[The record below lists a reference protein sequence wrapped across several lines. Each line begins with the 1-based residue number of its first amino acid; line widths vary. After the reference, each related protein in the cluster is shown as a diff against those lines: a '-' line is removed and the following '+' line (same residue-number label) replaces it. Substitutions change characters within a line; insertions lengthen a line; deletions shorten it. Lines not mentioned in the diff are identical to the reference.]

1 MRLVQVMIPAG
12 KRRAV
17 LDALDD
23 AGVEYAL
30 TDEVSGREYTAIVS
44 FPLPTEAVEPI
55 LERLR
60 EAGIERESY
69 TVVLDA
75 ETVVSQ
81 KFERLSE
88 EYAADEETSGRI
100 SRDELKTQAEQMAP
114 ELPTYV
120 LLTVVSAVIA
130 TAGVLLDSAA
140 VVVGSMVI
148 APLIGPAMAASVG
161 TVLDDRDLFARGA
174 RLQLLGVLVAIF
186 AAAGF
191 AVVLKEV
198 HLIPPMDVTT
208 VGQVRERLLPDFL
221 SLAVAI
227 GAGVAGATS
236 LRSGVS
242 ASLVG
247 VMIAVALI
255 PPTAVIGI
263 GIAYGLPLVVLGASV
278 LVLVNVLSINLA
290 GTATLWYAGYRP
302 EQWFRTDEART
313 ATLQRVAVLVASIAV
328 LSVFLGGVTY
338 MSYTTAAIEDDMIA
352 GVEDTVEEYPEATLV
367 DVELV
372 HEQNVYERAFDPRPE
387 RVVVTVAR
395 PPGESYPELP
405 QRIATMLQNGDGLV
419 VEVRYVDAVTVSA
432 RDDGVSQRATPLP
445 SVTSRPENGLVA
457 RPA

>member
-1 MRLVQVMIPAG
+1 MIPAG

-17 LDALDD
+17 LDTLDD

-30 TDEVSGREYTAIVS
+30 TDEVSGREYTAVVS

-75 ETVVSQ
+75 QTVVSK

-88 EYAADEETSGRI
+88 EYVEDEETTGRI
-100 SRDELKTQAEQMAP
+100 SREELKTKAGEMAP
-114 ELPTYV
+114 GLSVYV

-161 TVLDDRDLFARGA
+161 TVLDDREMFVRGA
-174 RLQLLGVLVAIF
+174 RLQLLGVVVAVA

-191 AVVLKEV
+191 ATLLKTV
-198 HLIPPMDVTT
+198 HLIPPMDPTT
-208 VGQVRERLLPDFL
+208 VGQVQERLLPDFL

-227 GAGVAGATS
+227 GAGIAGATS
-236 LRSGVS
+236 LRTGVS

-302 EQWFRTDEART
+302 EQWFRTDEARA
-313 ATLQRVAVLVASIAV
+313 ATLQRIAVLVASIAV

-338 MSYTTAAIEDDMIA
+338 MTYATAAIEDDMVA
-352 GVEDTVEEYPEATLV
+352 DVEDTVAEYPEATLV
-367 DVELV
+367 DVEII
-372 HEQNVYERAFDPRPE
+372 HEQNVYQRAFDPRPE
-387 RVVVTVAR
+387 RVIVTVAR
-395 PPGESYPELP
+395 PPGQAYPDLP
-405 QRIATMLQNGDGLV
+405 DRIAAMVQNGDGPV
-419 VEVRYVDAVTVSA
+419 VEVRYVDTVTVSA
-432 RDDGVSQRATPLP
+432 RDDRQSASQLSTLAPLLSP
-445 SVTSRPENGLVA
+445 SETTLQNQHPA
-457 RPA
+457 RPL

>member
-1 MRLVQVMIPAG
+1 MIPAG

-30 TDEVSGREYTAIVS
+30 TDEMSGQEYTAVVS

-75 ETVVSQ
+75 QTVVSK

-88 EYAADEETSGRI
+88 EYAEDEETGGRI
-100 SRDELKTQAEQMAP
+100 SREELKTEADQMAP
-114 ELPTYV
+114 EFSTYV
-120 LLTVVSAVIA
+120 LLTVISAVIA

-161 TVLDDRDLFARGA
+161 TVLDDRGMFVRGA
-174 RLQLLGVLVAIF
+174 RLQLLGVLVAIL

-191 AVVLKEV
+191 AVLLKEAR
-198 HLIPPMDVTT
+198 LIPPMDVTT
-208 VGQVRERLLPDFL
+208 IGQVRERLLPDFL

-236 LRSGVS
+236 LRTGVS

-278 LVLVNVLSINLA
+278 LVLLNVLSINLA

-302 EQWFRTDEART
+302 RQWFRTDEARSV
-313 ATLQRVAVLVASIAV
+313 TLQRIGVLVASIAV

-338 MSYTTAAIEDDMIA
+338 ISYTTATIEDDMVA
-352 GVEDTVEEYPEATLV
+352 GVQDTVDEYPEATLV
-367 DVELV
+367 DIELV
-372 HEQNVYERAFDPRPE
+372 HDDNVYERAFDPRPE

-395 PPGESYPELP
+395 PPGESYPLLP
-405 QRIATMLQNGDGLV
+405 ERIASVLRNGDGLV
-419 VEVRYVDAVTVSA
+419 VEVRYIDSVTVSEQGSTA
-432 RDDGVSQRATPLP
+432 QSGAAPEPRRSSSGAPWAQN
-445 SVTSRPENGLVA
+445 SVLAE
-457 RPA
+457 PA

>member
-1 MRLVQVMIPAG
+1 MVPTG

-17 LDALDD
+17 LDTLDD

-30 TDEVSGREYTAIVS
+30 TDEVSGREYTAVVS

-55 LERLR
+55 IERLR

-69 TVVLDA
+69 TVVLAA
-75 ETVVSQ
+75 EAVVSK

-88 EYAADEETSGRI
+88 EYAESEETSSRI
-100 SRDELKTQAEQMAP
+100 SREELKTEAEEMAP
-114 ELPTYV
+114 EIPTYAM
-120 LLTVVSAVIA
+120 LTVVSAVIA

-161 TVLDDRDLFARGA
+161 TVLDDRGMFVRGA
-174 RLQLLGVLVAIF
+174 RLQLLGLFVAIV

-191 AVVLKEV
+191 TTLLKTV
-198 HLIPPMDVTT
+198 HLIPPMDPTT
-208 VGQVRERLLPDFL
+208 VGQVQERLLPDFL
-221 SLAVAI
+221 SLVVAI

-236 LRSGVS
+236 LRTGVS

-290 GTATLWYAGYRP
+290 GTVTLWYAGYRP
-302 EQWFRTDEART
+302 DQWFRTDEARA
-313 ATLQRVAVLVASIAV
+313 ATLQRIAVLVASIAV
-328 LSVFLGGVTY
+328 LSVFLGGVTF
-338 MSYTTAAIEDDMIA
+338 MSYTTAAIEDDMA
-352 GVEDTVEEYPEATLV
+352 DGVHETLEEYPEATLV
-367 DVELV
+367 DVEII
-372 HEQNVYERAFDPRPE
+372 HEENVYERAFDPRPE

-395 PPGESYPELP
+395 PPGESYPDLP
-405 QRIATMLQNGDGLV
+405 QQLASMLKNGDGLV
-419 VEVRYVDAVTVSA
+419 VEVRYVDAVTVSE
-432 RDDGVSQRATPLP
+432 REPVSRLTPA
-445 SVTSRPENGLVA
+445 SVPPTSRARAAA
-457 RPA
+457 RPT